1 MGKEVGIVVVTYNR
15 LQLLKEVIESLR
27 KQAFQDF
34 QIIVV
39 NNGSTD
45 ETSQWLLDQ
54 KDIYTITQKNLG
66 GAGGFFTG
74 MKYVAEN
81 EYRYCWIMDDDVI
94 CDRNALAELLKV
106 HSDIDNVG
114 FVCSSVFAP
123 NGLAMNSPHIDCR
136 NNLNSY
142 PGWYDIIDK
151 GAIKVDAATFVSVLF
166 TTDLIRKIGLPYK
179 EFFIWGDDSEYTSR
193 ISAKYPCFM
202 AINSRVIHKRK
213 VSQSLSF
220 LQENDSC
227 RLKFF
232 YYKFR
237 NESFV
242 HRIRNHGIR
251 KYSFMLQYL
260 RTMAICFIKLD
271 FRRLSILLRS
281 KFAAITFNPQIFFPN
296 K

>member
-1 MGKEVGIVVVTYNR
+1 MGNEVGIVVVTYNR

-27 KQAFQDF
+27 KQTFQDF

-45 ETSQWLLDQ
+45 NTSEWLSEQ
-54 KDIYTITQKNLG
+54 KDIYTITQENLG

-81 EYRYCWIMDDDVI
+81 EYRYCWIMDDDVV
-94 CDRNALAELLKV
+94 CDKNALLELLNV
-106 HSDIDNVG
+106 HRSIGNIG

-136 NNLNSY
+136 NNVNSY
-142 PGWYDIIDK
+142 PGWYDSLDRD
-151 GAIKVDAATFVSVLF
+151 AIKVDAATFVSVLF
-166 TTDLIRKIGLPYK
+166 STNLIRKVGLPYK

-193 ISAKYPCFM
+193 ISANYPSYM
-202 AINSRVIHKRK
+202 AIKSRVIHKRK

-220 LQENDSC
+220 LQENDAR
-227 RLKFF
+227 RLRFF

-242 HRIRNHGIR
+242 HRVRNHGIR
-251 KYSFMLQYL
+251 KYSFLLQYL
-260 RTMAICFIKLD
+260 RTMALCFIKLD

-281 KFAAITFNPQIFFPN
+281 KFAAITFNPQIIFPN